1 MTASRGDTA
10 HDLVPHSSLA
20 LAGLALAWLVC
31 AGCNSC
37 TSQALA
43 ELVETQGAVQRDL
56 ASHLEQ
62 WGAARVGARFERG
75 DGLRTGPGAQ
85 ALLTMSG
92 GVKVRVESDT
102 TIRFKT
108 RTDGAEQRVGLD
120 VAGGAATVQS
130 ADAPFE
136 ITTELGLAVLA
147 PGATLRVH
155 RGERGQRYDVVVGQA
170 TFPTRDGQPVSLS
183 QGQGI
188 EVDFGLAQVQK
199 PKAEAPAPPTPHGP
213 ATADAATP
221 PAADAA
227 TPTPVE
233 PARDDAQGPSSTEPS
248 EAGLD
253 HADVLITAGRSA
265 TIYDLRPPTA
275 VGFTLGGLCTGPA
288 QLRIDSGRH
297 AKSVRGAEQINVAL
311 GAGAHTYKVSCID
324 ATGKPAAV
332 SSKLQVLRQSGTGRL
347 PRSAPTDVI
356 DLDGRPY
363 TLLFQNL
370 LPAVQARWQGAP
382 KSIGYTLHASF
393 QDGRTTTFATQA
405 PVYTFA
411 TGAFPE
417 GTTSLYFEAA
427 PPATQRSPQTRV
439 SVKFDNA
446 APNASLQKP
455 PASGF
460 APTEQVPVEGVALA
474 ESEVSV
480 NGQVLPL
487 DSQHRFS
494 ALVTLPAAARALSVR
509 IDHRRTGVRY
519 YVRRALER

>member
-1 MTASRGDTA
+1 MTDSRGNTT
-10 HDLVPHSSLA
+10 HDVLPRSSLA
-20 LAGLALAWLVC
+20 LVGLALGWLVC
-31 AGCNSC
+31 AGCSSC
-37 TSQALA
+37 TSQPLA
-43 ELVETQGAVQRDL
+43 ELVETQGAVQRDF
-56 ASHLEQ
+56 ASHLGQ
-62 WGAARVGARFERG
+62 WGGARVGARFETG
-75 DGLRTGPGAQ
+75 DGLRTGPAAQ

-92 GVKVRVESDT
+92 GAKVRVESDT
-102 TIRFKT
+102 TIRFRA

-120 VAGGAATVQS
+120 VAGGTATVQS

-170 TFPTRDGQPVSLS
+170 TFPTRNGQPVSLS
-183 QGQGI
+183 HGQGI
-188 EVDFGLAQVQK
+188 EVDFGLAQVL
-199 PKAEAPAPPTPHGP
+199 PKAEAPAPPTPPGP
-213 ATADAATP
+213 AAADAAPP

-233 PARDDAQGPSSTEPS
+233 PAKDDTQGPSPTDPS
-248 EAGLD
+248 QAGLD
-253 HADVLITAGRSA
+253 HAEVLITAGSSA

-275 VGFTLGGLCTGPA
+275 VGFALGGLCTGPA
-288 QLRIDSGRH
+288 QLRVDSGRH
-297 AKSVRGAEQINVAL
+297 AQNVRGAEQINVAL
-311 GAGAHTYKVSCID
+311 AAGAHRYKVSCID
-324 ATGKPAAV
+324 ATGKPAAI

-382 KSIGYTLHASF
+382 KSAGYTLHASF
-393 QDGRTTTFATQA
+393 QDGRTTTFATQS

-427 PPATQRSPQTRV
+427 PPAAQRSPQTRV

-446 APNASLQKP
+446 APSASLQKP
-455 PASGF
+455 PAAGF